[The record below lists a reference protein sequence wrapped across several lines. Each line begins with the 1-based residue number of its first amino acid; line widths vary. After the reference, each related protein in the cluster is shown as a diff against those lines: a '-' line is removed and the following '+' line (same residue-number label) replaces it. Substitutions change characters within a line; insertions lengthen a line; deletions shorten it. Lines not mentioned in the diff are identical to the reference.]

1 LDLNATEIEIADTL
15 VETDLERRCLDELR
29 RASGEV
35 EGPMERH
42 CVRCFLLIEL
52 LARRRGIDFDREVAL
67 CASFIHDAGIYPE
80 LSAGGVYTDESGIVI
95 ERLFLDADADPG
107 RAALARDACAQ
118 HHALRDQSAKG
129 AEVELL
135 RLADRIEVSGGVIRS
150 GLSGREVGDV
160 FERVS
165 RKGFY
170 TGIGALLVGVL
181 RDRPTT
187 LPRIFKT
194 D

>member
-1 LDLNATEIEIADTL
+1 LSAIADTL
-15 VETDLERRCLDELR
+15 IETDLERRCLEELR

-35 EGPMERH
+35 DGPMERH

-52 LARRRGIDFDREVAL
+52 LARKRALEFDRELVISACFL
-67 CASFIHDAGIYPE
+67 HDAGIYPS
-80 LSAGGVYTDESGIVI
+80 LSSGGVYTDESGMVA
-95 ERLFLDADADPG
+95 EQLFLEAGASAD
-107 RAALARDACAQ
+107 RARLVRETCAQ
-118 HHALRDQSAKG
+118 HHALRDQSDKG
-129 AEVELL
+129 AEVELM

-181 RDRPTT
+181 RDRPLT
-187 LPRIFKT
+187 LPQIFKT

>member
-1 LDLNATEIEIADTL
+1 MSAIADTL
-15 VETDLERRCLDELR
+15 IETHLERTCLEELR

-35 EGPMERH
+35 DGAMERH
-42 CVRCFLLIEL
+42 CARCFLLIEM
-52 LARRRGIDFDREVAL
+52 LAAKRGLEFDRELVISACFL
-67 CASFIHDAGIYPE
+67 HDAGIYPS
-80 LSAGGVYTDESGIVI
+80 LSDGGVYTDESGIVA
-95 ERLFLDADADPG
+95 ERLFLAAGSTPE
-107 RAALARDACAQ
+107 RAALARETCAQ

-129 AEVELL
+129 AEVELM

-150 GLSGREVGDV
+150 GLTGRQISDL
-160 FERVS
+160 FERVP

-170 TGIGALLVGVL
+170 TGIGKLVIGVL
-181 RDRPTT
+181 RDRPLT